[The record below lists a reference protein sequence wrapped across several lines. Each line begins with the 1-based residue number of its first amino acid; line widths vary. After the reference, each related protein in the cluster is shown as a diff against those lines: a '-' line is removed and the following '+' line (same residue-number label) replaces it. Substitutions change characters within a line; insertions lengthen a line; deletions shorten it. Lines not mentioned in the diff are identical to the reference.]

1 MQFIVAE
8 LIGAL
13 AVALRGL
20 VGRVLISLGISFVTF
35 VGVTQLITAVKQ
47 HVFSSMSS
55 MPGQILGLIGYLWID
70 KGVTMVFSAW
80 TAAVALKLAGS
91 DTITSMIT
99 GLKK

>member
-35 VGVTQLITAVKQ
+35 VGVTQLIAAVKE

-70 KGVTMVFSAW
+70 KGITMVFSAW
-80 TAAVALKLAGS
+80 AAAVALKLAGS

>member
-70 KGVTMVFSAW
+70 KGITMVFSAW